1 MEEDSLST
9 SMMDLGYKGILQSEM
24 PLPNG
29 KALLRLDYKKEKTHV

>member
-1 MEEDSLST
+1 MIIIDRDFLMEYDKLVKMT
-9 SMMDLGYKGILQSEM
+9 EM